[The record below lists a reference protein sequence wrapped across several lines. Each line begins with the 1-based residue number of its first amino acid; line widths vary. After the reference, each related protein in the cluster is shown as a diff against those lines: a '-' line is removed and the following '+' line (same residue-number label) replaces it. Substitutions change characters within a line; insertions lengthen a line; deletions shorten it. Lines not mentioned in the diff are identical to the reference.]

1 MELIR
6 RYWRNIE
13 RTLENLRFRFGD
25 KASKD
30 SLAAAVEEG
39 ESTIL
44 ECYIY
49 VFEALLLSD
58 YIHEGAFILSHP
70 LPPPHRELV
79 AKGQTRSYACKNIW
93 DILKGSKVM
102 KQDRSIAWGNASI
115 TVPILTAVLLDCE
128 GIISHGKGSNSSYK

>member
-79 AKGQTRSYACKNIW
+79 AKGQTRSYACKNIC
-93 DILKGSKVM
+93 
-102 KQDRSIAWGNASI
+102 N
-115 TVPILTAVLLDCE
+115 LLQGYFERIQGDETGQKHCM
-128 GIISHGKGSNSSYK
+128 GQCFDYCSHINSRLAGL